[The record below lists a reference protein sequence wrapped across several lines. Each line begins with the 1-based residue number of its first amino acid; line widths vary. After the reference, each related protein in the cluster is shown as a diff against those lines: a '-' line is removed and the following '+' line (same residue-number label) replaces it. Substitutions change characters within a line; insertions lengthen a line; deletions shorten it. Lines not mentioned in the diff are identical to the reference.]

1 MVDGGL
7 QPGPPSEV
15 FGADDRLGASNYLQ
29 GLSLERLAKYLGP
42 NAVAISLARKSRYMT
57 TPASQGFHQALLPPA
72 HSRV

>member
-1 MVDGGL
+1 MDDGL

-42 NAVAISLARKSRYMT
+42 NAVAISLARKSRYDDPSLSRSPG
-57 TPASQGFHQALLPPA
+57 PAAPYSYYL
-72 HSRV
+72 